1 MGRSAVVVAQAPTR
15 RSVVWWA
22 VLAVAACGVVA
33 TAHGVYEVARA
44 AGVGRE
50 VAALYVPITDG
61 LALAAYSATTR
72 LRRGRGYAWLVV
84 VAAAG
89 LSGLAQAVNLA
100 GLGDPDWRLRA
111 GVGAWPAVAVA
122 VAAHLLWLAG
132 RPRAGT
138 EEVGHE
144 REVGSARAGEA
155 ARGRDEP
162 GQGDGSAA
170 VVLHEGRSAAQRG
183 DDDRGVRGGG
193 QLDDGAGAAEAVAPD
208 SLVLA
213 ARAVAAHLGPKL
225 SRRSLIAGL
234 RARGHKVSTDRASDL
249 LAQLRD
255 AA

>member
-1 MGRSAVVVAQAPTR
+1 MSTGESR
-15 RSVVWWA
+15 RSVVWFA

-33 TAHGVYEVARA
+33 TAHGIYEVARA

-61 LALAAYSATTR
+61 LALAAYAATTR
-72 LRRGRGYAWLVV
+72 LQRGRGYAWFVV

-111 GVGAWPAVAVA
+111 GVGAWPAIAVA

-132 RPRAGT
+132 KPRAGS
-138 EEVGHE
+138 EEVSEGGRRALGEDAGGAE
-144 REVGSARAGEA
+144 RRASEG
-155 ARGRDEP
+155 GR
-162 GQGDGSAA
+162 A
-170 VVLHEGRSAAQRG
+170 VDSQPHAAAQAEVVAA
-183 DDDRGVRGGG
+183 DPDR
-193 QLDDGAGAAEAVAPD
+193 L
-208 SLVLA
+208 LLA

-234 RARGHKVSTDRASDL
+234 RARGHRLSTDRAGEL
-249 LAQLRD
+249 LDQLRD